1 MIGEELK
8 TMNRNERKHLNEIKE
23 QMTQEYLDMLP
34 DALDALRDIIGDPDI
49 NPIARVQAIGLIMDR
64 GLGKPEE
71 NIRIQHMEDDMDE
84 AQERLNLYKA
94 ENLNRVLTPLKDMM
108 KNEEYAELL
117 GLIEITED
125 GKAEMSYSDAMILL
139 TQYKSALTKYHR
151 SHR

>member
-8 TMNRNERKHLNEIKE
+8 IMNRNERKHLNEIKE

-84 AQERLNLYKA
+84 AQERLDAIFA
-94 ENLNRVLTPLKDMM
+94 EVRKR
-108 KNEEYAELL
+108 KE
-117 GLIEITED
+117 
-125 GKAEMSYSDAMILL
+125 
-139 TQYKSALTKYHR
+139 
-151 SHR
+151 